1 MRLVKKNFQS
11 PKTLFPLLFDHL
23 YADDTRIKHNLD
35 RQRAWY
41 KDVQRWLKNTA
52 IAANILSEDEQF
64 IIELAAP
71 GFEKSDFH
79 LELDQGILT
88 IHADK
93 TVEPKEGEEPTE
105 KNYTHREFGFN
116 AFKRTFNLPED
127 QIEVEAIK
135 AEYSAG
141 ILMVVLPKKAV
152 EDTKRNIDVQ

>member
-1 MRLVKKNFQS
+1 MKLVKRNFQS
-11 PKTLFPLLFDHL
+11 PRGFFPLLFDHL

-35 RQRAWY
+35 RHRKWQKEIHRRLTNST
-41 KDVQRWLKNTA
+41 V
-52 IAANILSEDEQF
+52 AANIINEDEQF

-79 LELDQGILT
+79 IELDQGVLT

-93 TVEPKEGEEPTE
+93 TTQSEEGETAEAPA
-105 KNYTHREFGFN
+105 YSHREFTFD

-127 QIEVEAIK
+127 LVELEAIK

-141 ILMVVLPKKAV
+141 ILTVTLPKREV